1 MQNSFSTHR
10 ISMKLT
16 SDEAKVV
23 IQLYYANGKSPT
35 RTFRLFNTWAANN
48 NCPTRITRKNVLDTM
63 RRFEQRTVLQKDTRE
78 KSSLS
83 KDEDALLAVVS
94 CLYQHPGSSLR
105 ICAGE
110 NNISY
115 STCQHLARRTLQL
128 YPYRLILTHALTEY
142 DKMVRVDGCQRLLEV
157 ITDDALI
164 VYSDEANFRT
174 DGTVNRW
181 NCRIWDYN
189 RPDDFVSEKSQ
200 SAKQTTVW
208 AGISKDRLFG
218 PYFFSSTVNGDAYR
232 AVISEIFYNEFMASY
247 ENVDDIWFQQDGAS
261 PHTAKETRLLLQE
274 CFGDKIISKDFE
286 REWPPRSPDLTPCD
300 FYLWGA
306 VKDLVYM
313 HGRVDTVPQ
322 LQDLI
327 IAAFNIIRQHRMDHV
342 RNAVLGVRRRLELCI
357 QQQGSQLLHQ

>member
-1 MQNSFSTHR
+1 
-10 ISMKLT
+10 MKLT
-16 SDEAKVV
+16 SNEAKVV

-35 RTFRLFNTWAANN
+35 RTFRLFNTWAVNN
-48 NCPTRITRKNVLDTM
+48 NHATRITRKNVLDTM
-63 RRFEQRTVLQKDTRE
+63 RRFEQRAVIQKDTRE

-83 KDEDALLAVVS
+83 KNDDALLSVVS
-94 CLYQHPGSSLR
+94 CLFQHPGSSLR
-105 ICAGE
+105 ICAAE
-110 NNISY
+110 NDISY
-115 STCQHLARRTLQL
+115 STCQNIARRTLQL

-157 ITDDALI
+157 VTDDELI
-164 VYSDEANFRT
+164 IYSDEANFRT

-181 NCRIWDYN
+181 NCCIWDYSQ
-189 RPDDFVSEKSQ
+189 PDDFVSKTGQ
-200 SAKQTTVW
+200 YAKHTTVW

-218 PYFFSSTVNGDAYR
+218 PYFFPSTVDGDSYR
-232 AVISEIFYNEFMASY
+232 AVISEIFYNELIASY

-261 PHTAKETRLLLQE
+261 PHTSKETRLLLQQ
-274 CFGDKIISKDFE
+274 CFGAQVISKDFE
-286 REWPPRSPDLTPCD
+286 HEWPPRSPDLTPCD

-313 HGRVDTVPQ
+313 HGRVDTVSQ

-327 IAAFNIIRQHRMDHV
+327 IGAFNKIRQHHMPHV
-342 RNAVLGVRRRLELCI
+342 RNAVLSVRRRMELCI